1 MRRTLILLV
10 AMMTVMALA
19 PAALAGEG
27 GKPGAHGLQGGE
39 WGKAVSDL
47 ATSAP
52 GAVAGHIK
60 EQRGEPEDSVAL
72 DEPEGDEPKGKAY
85 GWRIKNAFGMSYGE
99 LLNDYKA
106 NFEDPEFV
114 GPHGETEPLPVVGA
128 KVFWLVHGLLL

>member
-1 MRRTLILLV
+1 MRRTLILLF
-10 AMMTVMALA
+10 AMMMVMALA
-19 PAALAGEG
+19 PVALAGEG
-27 GKPGAHGLQGGE
+27 GKPGAHGLHGSE

-60 EQRGEPEDSVAL
+60 EQKDGAEVSIEL
-72 DEPEGDEPKGKAY
+72 DESDPDEPKGKAY

-99 LLNDYKA
+99 LLNDYKS
-106 NFEDPEFV
+106 NFEDSEYV

-128 KVFWLVHGLLL
+128 KAFWLVHELLL